1 MLNRKSLNKDLDSWF
16 RFDTQQQMIAIFQV
30 IDEAPKGSYRNA
42 ATLPWSKTLHFV
54 DGFTSVVPSITLLQ
68 LQFFLKAGLYH
79 WLSEMIPG

>member
-1 MLNRKSLNKDLDSWF
+1 MLNRKLLNKDLDSWF

-30 IDEAPKGSYRNA
+30 IDEAPKGSCRNA
-42 ATLPWSKTLHFV
+42 ATLPWSKMLLFV